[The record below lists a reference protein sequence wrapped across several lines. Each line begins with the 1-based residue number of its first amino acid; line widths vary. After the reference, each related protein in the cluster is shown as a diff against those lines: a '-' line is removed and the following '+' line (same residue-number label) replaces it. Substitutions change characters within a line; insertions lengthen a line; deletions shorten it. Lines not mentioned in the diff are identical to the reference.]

1 MASDPDSRERV
12 LAEADAAFVRL
23 QALIRGLDEAQATRP
38 GVVGGWSVVQTLGHI
53 VGWLGEARGALE
65 RLARGER
72 PGAEGAD
79 YSNIDAWNAKF
90 VEVHSEATATD
101 ALAAFEA
108 AQTAWRAALAAVPAQ
123 RFGAGRSVNTI
134 ARNACIAHYAEHAEA
149 IEGALRA

>member
-101 ALAAFEA
+101 ALAA
-108 AQTAWRAALAAVPAQ
+108 VPAQ
-123 RFGAGRSVNTI
+123 RFGAGWSVNTI